1 MSRQAL
7 AEREWRAES
16 RSRRVAK
23 LNEIREIEML
33 PAIKE
38 VNTDESKQITFKA
51 SVFMNRGGALLD
63 SLSMIKTKQKEEL
76 AAQPIIQVN
85 DND

>member
-1 MSRQAL
+1 
-7 AEREWRAES
+7 
-16 RSRRVAK
+16 
-23 LNEIREIEML
+23 
-33 PAIKE
+33 
-38 VNTDESKQITFKA
+38 
-51 SVFMNRGGALLD
+51 MNRGGALLD